1 MARTK
6 RPEAS
11 LRGYLNGVADLAV
24 ACSEWIGYSSISV
37 CIYAPVEFPQQF
49 QKDYRIRKPIALVES
64 PESFKQT
71 MVQWLGAT
79 SFRLSD
85 HVVGIFE
92 YELGKAKRIL
102 RAEDEK
108 SLIDDLSGSERGF
121 GAYYFTEDVF
131 FVEFP
136 EHTVVFIMGN
146 NE

>member
-11 LRGYLNGVADLAV
+11 LRGYLNGVAELAS
-24 ACSEWIGYSSISV
+24 ACSEWIGYSSITV
-37 CIYAPVEFPQQF
+37 CVYAPEEFPERF
-49 QKDYRIRKPIALVES
+49 RKEYRIRKPVAPVES
-64 PESFKQT
+64 SETFKQT
-71 MVQWLGAT
+71 LVQWLGAT
-79 SFRLSD
+79 SYRLCD

-92 YELGKAKRIL
+92 YELGKAKRVL
-102 RAEDEK
+102 RAADEK

-136 EHTVVFIMGN
+136 EHTIVFIMGN

>member
-1 MARTK
+1 MGVYP
-6 RPEAS
+6 PEDYWE
-11 LRGYLNGVADLAV
+11 R
-24 ACSEWIGYSSISV
+24 
-37 CIYAPVEFPQQF
+37 F
-49 QKDYRIRKPIALVES
+49 QKDYRIRKPVTLVES
-64 PESFKQT
+64 PETFKQT
-71 MVQWLGAT
+71 LVQWLGAT
-79 SFRLSD
+79 PYHLCD
-85 HVVGIFE
+85 HVVGIIE
-92 YELGKAKRIL
+92 YELGKAKRVL